1 MMMEANLLFDKC
13 VIGGKI
19 FRIGDA
25 IEETVKSY
33 IACLQA
39 NSASSLKL
47 PAFIEGGK

>member
-25 IEETVKSY
+25 IEETIKSY
-33 IACLQA
+33 IACPQA

-47 PAFIEGGK
+47 PTFIEGGK